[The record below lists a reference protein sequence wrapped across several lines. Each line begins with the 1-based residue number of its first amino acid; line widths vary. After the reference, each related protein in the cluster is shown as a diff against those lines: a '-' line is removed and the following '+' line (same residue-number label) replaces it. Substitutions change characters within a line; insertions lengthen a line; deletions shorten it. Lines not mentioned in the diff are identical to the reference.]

1 MKKDTEN
8 LLLWGGGAVAVWYLF
23 FRKPTTAT
31 TTNVLPNTTATVQPS
46 SGSGLLSQLTSSLSN
61 LLNPSVNTSPVPA
74 SNAVQLSQPLSI
86 TTVTPL
92 PTDQYFNYDPS
103 TGNAVSDN
111 SMMTLNPASTMSGV
125 NDKYREE
132 VELM

>member
-8 LLLWGGGAVAVWYLF
+8 LLLWGGGAVAVWYF
-23 FRKPTTAT
+23 FLRKPTSAT
-31 TTNVLPNTTATVQPS
+31 TTSMLPKTTAAVQPS

-61 LLNPSVNTSPVPA
+61 LLNPAVQAAPVPA
-74 SNAVQLSQPLSI
+74 SNAVQLPQPMSI

-92 PTDQYFNYDPS
+92 PTDQYFNYDPA
-103 TGNAVSDN
+103 TGNAVADN
-111 SMMTLNPASTMSGV
+111 SMDLNPDYAMSGV

-132 VELM
+132 FELM